1 MEAFVQTTVRDTA
14 LSRSGKPI
22 QLAVATIGADHFG
35 DIDFVRAVEFLPQ
48 VGIPN
53 VELMCWYP
61 RTVTPANLERNRRRF
76 LDVGLTPVSMH
87 FSPFHTT
94 SKIHE
99 ATETAH
105 FLWMLQ
111 ACRILGGSVIKF
123 SGSSRK
129 VEGGLSSA
137 IEVFR
142 QVVPVAEDMG
152 ISLVVE
158 NHFQNIFEFQE
169 DYERIFSEIDSSNLG
184 VCLDMGHFASSG
196 VDMVGFVESMP
207 GKIHHIDCKDC
218 RAVGTTDFVRYGTG
232 IVDFDR
238 ILSRTVE
245 LGFSGYII
253 VELPTIDPN
262 TMVDDLRAGARLAG
276 KYAS

>member
-1 MEAFVQTTVRDTA
+1 MRKNVRDTA
-14 LSRSGKPI
+14 LSRAGKPI

-35 DIDFVRAVEFLPQ
+35 DIDFVKAIEYLPQ

-61 RTVTPANLERNRRRF
+61 RTVTPRNLERNRRRF
-76 LDVGLTPVSMH
+76 LDAGLTPVSMH

-94 SKIHE
+94 SAIHE
-99 ATETAH
+99 ATDTAH

-111 ACRILGGSVIKF
+111 AARMIGATTIKF

-129 VEGGLSSA
+129 VEGGLAAA
-137 IEVFR
+137 INVLKH
-142 QVVPVAEDMG
+142 VVPTAEDMG
-152 ISLVVE
+152 ISLVIE
-158 NHFQNIFEFQE
+158 NHFQNIFEFRE
-169 DYERIFSEIDSSNLG
+169 DYERIFSEIDSPYLG

-196 VDMVGFVESMP
+196 VDMIDLIEAMP
-207 GKIHHIDCKDC
+207 EKIHHIDAKDC
-218 RAVGTTDFVRYGTG
+218 RAKGTTDFVRYGTG
-232 IVDFDR
+232 IVDFDP
-238 ILSRTVE
+238 IISRTVE

-262 TMVDDLRAGARLAG
+262 TMVEDLRAGARLVG